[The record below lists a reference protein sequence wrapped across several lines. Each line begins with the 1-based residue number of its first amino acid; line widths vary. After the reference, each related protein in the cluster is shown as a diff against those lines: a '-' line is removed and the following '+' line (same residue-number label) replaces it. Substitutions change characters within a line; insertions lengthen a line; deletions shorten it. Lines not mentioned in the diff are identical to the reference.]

1 MNKTISRVADRLGDA
16 MATAFT
22 ILALLLVPH
31 ATVRAIIGA
40 ATHQW
45 TPFAWLVLHITLT
58 VTAFVLAL
66 ACYAL
71 SSLLAPDRP
80 EAY

>member
-1 MNKTISRVADRLGDA
+1 MNKTISHIADGLGDA

-31 ATVRAIIGA
+31 ATVRAIIGTA
-40 ATHQW
+40 IHQW
-45 TPFAWLVLHITLT
+45 TPFAWLILHITLT
-58 VTAFVLAL
+58 ILTFVLAL

-71 SSLLAPDRP
+71 ASLLAPTRP